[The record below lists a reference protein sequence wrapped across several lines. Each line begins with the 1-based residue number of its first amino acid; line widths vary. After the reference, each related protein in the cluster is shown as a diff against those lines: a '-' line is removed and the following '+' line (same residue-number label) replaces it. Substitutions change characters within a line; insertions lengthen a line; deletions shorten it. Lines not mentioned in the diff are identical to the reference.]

1 RALENDLVAV
11 RCEHAQD
18 QENISIG
25 GSGRDVKSCGEGAG
39 DFQRLRQWRR
49 REGQSVARAVVA
61 KYCLSRRRFRLKHA
75 RGGIE
80 IEPGPCCPCERP
92 LVLMPQ
98 NEFFAGVADL
108 QLNARLFVPTGSL
121 ALQEMAEKALL
132 QLEAIIGVKM
142 RPVGV
147 TMKLEPFLRRRRAH
161 ERFGVAPQVQ
171 RMAAPICRREER
183 DGDALEF
190 GRAR

>member
-1 RALENDLVAV
+1 
-11 RCEHAQD
+11 
-18 QENISIG
+18 
-25 GSGRDVKSCGEGAG
+25 
-39 DFQRLRQWRR
+39 
-49 REGQSVARAVVA
+49 
-61 KYCLSRRRFRLKHA
+61 
-75 RGGIE
+75 
-80 IEPGPCCPCERP
+80 
-92 LVLMPQ
+92 MPQ

-147 TMKLEPFLRRRRAH
+147 AMKLEPFLRRRRAH

-190 GRAR
+190 GRARPVVIVLERVCERA